1 MDYRSINYYIQII
14 INKHISVRELEYK
27 LKSNEF
33 ERLPLE
39 FRNKL
44 IKEEQVEI
52 EDLVPNPILIRK
64 GNNNEI
70 LSEKVL
76 KRIILEDIEKFMN
89 ELGNSFCFIGSEYKI
104 KLGDRY
110 NYIDILLFNY
120 KYNCF
125 IVVELKVTEL
135 KKEHIGQIQLY
146 MNYVDKNLK
155 EINQNK
161 TIGIIIVKK
170 DNQFV
175 MEYCSDSRIF
185 NTIYSLV

>member
-104 KLGDRY
+104 KLGNTY
-110 NYIDILLFNY
+110 NYIDLLLFNIEF
-120 KYNCF
+120 NCYV
-125 IVVELKVTEL
+125 VVELKITEL
-135 KKEHIGQIQLY
+135 KKEHIGQIQVY
-146 MNYVDKNLK
+146 MNYCDDNIKK
-155 EINQNK
+155 ITQNK
-161 TIGIIIVKK
+161 TIGIIICKQ
-170 DNQFV
+170 DNKYIIK
-175 MEYCSDSRIF
+175 YCSDDKVIARKYQI
-185 NTIYSLV
+185 V

>member
-104 KLGDRY
+104 KLGNTY
-110 NYIDILLFNY
+110 NYIDLFLL
-120 KYNCF
+120 
-125 IVVELKVTEL
+125 
-135 KKEHIGQIQLY
+135 
-146 MNYVDKNLK
+146 D
-155 EINQNK
+155 
-161 TIGIIIVKK
+161 
-170 DNQFV
+170 
-175 MEYCSDSRIF
+175 
-185 NTIYSLV
+185 